1 MQSEIAKR
9 KLDLLENAE
18 KRHKREEE
26 RKVKEEEQ
34 KAKEYEMHERKQTF
48 DEWEKIQENIQKLRK
63 DLKGEEDELAKQDI
77 RDDLARLM
85 RKKKQLADLLGL

>member
-1 MQSEIAKR
+1 MSTKARKEAIREMNNSKMQSEIAKR

-26 RKVKEEEQ
+26 RTVKKEEQ

-48 DEWEKIQENIQKLRK
+48 DEWEKIHENI
-63 DLKGEEDELAKQDI
+63 
-77 RDDLARLM
+77 
-85 RKKKQLADLLGL
+85 